1 LLKKMLESDQALF
14 LHFEHAF
21 EVAREFIKSAN

>member
-1 LLKKMLESDQALF
+1 LKRMLESDRPLF

-21 EVAREFIKSAN
+21 DVAREFIKSTN